1 MASIAGIPLGSAA
14 DALAGAPAAPARAAA
29 AARSRIASIDV
40 MRGLVIVIMLL
51 DHVRE
56 AFYAHVPVGDP
67 MDIEATE
74 PALFFQRLAAHL
86 CAPTFVFLTGLGAWL
101 YANPASGAPRSASGF
116 LIKRG
121 LLLIFLEVTVINLA
135 WYGDV
140 PPKTLWL
147 QVIWAIGISMVVL
160 GLVSNLPRMLLAVVG
175 FVIVFGHNL
184 LTPIHFEPGHPLF
197 AIWTLLH
204 ERAFLVSEGALKV
217 KVTYPVLPWIGVIM
231 LGYVAGP
238 IYSSLFESGRRVRML
253 VTLGLGCLALLLVL
267 RGFNLYGETLDWV
280 VRADGLH
287 TLMDFVNVTK
297 YPPSLAFLLL
307 TLGIA
312 FLLLAWFER
321 HDGVLTRAIA
331 DIGGAP
337 MFFYIL
343 HLYVLLVLQRL
354 AVAAFGAN
362 HGERW
367 GVDHVQWLWLIAPL
381 LAFALYFPTRA
392 FGRYKRR
399 TTRAWVKYF

>member
-1 MASIAGIPLGSAA
+1 MASTAGLSIDSAVGP
-14 DALAGAPAAPARAAA
+14 LAGAAAPAEVASV
-29 AARSRIASIDV
+29 RSRIASIDV

-56 AFYAHVPVGDP
+56 AFFAHVPVGDP
-67 MDIEATE
+67 MDVEATE
-74 PALFFQRLAAHL
+74 PALFLQRVAAHL

-121 LLLIFLEVTVINLA
+121 LLLIFLELTVINLA

-160 GLVSNLPRMLLAVVG
+160 GLVSHLPRVLLAVIG
-175 FVIVFGHNL
+175 FTIVFGHNL

-204 ERAFLVSEGALKV
+204 ERAFLVPDGALKV

-238 IYSSLFESGRRVRML
+238 IYSRVVESERRVRML
-253 VTLGLGCLALLLVL
+253 VMLGLGCLALFLVL
-267 RGFNLYGETLDWV
+267 RGFNLYGETLPWV
-280 VRADGLH
+280 THADGIR

-297 YPPSLAFLLL
+297 YPPSLDFLLL
-307 TLGIA
+307 TLGTA
-312 FLLLAWFER
+312 MLLMAWFER
-321 HDGVLTRAIA
+321 HDGPLTRAIA
-331 DIGGAP
+331 EIGGAP

-343 HLYVLLVLQRL
+343 HLYVLLALQRL
-354 AVAAFGAN
+354 AVASFGAN

-381 LAFALYFPTRA
+381 LAFALYWPTRA